1 MAKKTDTKILV
12 NTVFDGKQTDTQAFI
27 RLIACKNNIV
37 KKKLNIDKSQTVCY
51 NESREKL

>member
-12 NTVFDGKQTDTQAFI
+12 NAVFDGKQTDTQAFI
-27 RLIACKNNIV
+27 RLIACKNNID
-37 KKKLNIDKSQTVCY
+37 KNQLYIDKSQITCY